1 MPMISAILAVVLAQQ
16 PDLTD
21 KTLDRYRALIAPTP
35 EELKFRD
42 VPWRNTLWDA
52 VKDAQKQDKPIV
64 LWAMNGH
71 PLTCT

>member
-1 MPMISAILAVVLAQQ
+1 MLTLIALLLVQS
-16 PDLTD
+16 DLSD
-21 KTLDRYRALIAPTP
+21 KTLDRYRGLIAPTA
-35 EELKFRD
+35 EETRYLAI
-42 VPWRNTLWDA
+42 PWRNTLWEA